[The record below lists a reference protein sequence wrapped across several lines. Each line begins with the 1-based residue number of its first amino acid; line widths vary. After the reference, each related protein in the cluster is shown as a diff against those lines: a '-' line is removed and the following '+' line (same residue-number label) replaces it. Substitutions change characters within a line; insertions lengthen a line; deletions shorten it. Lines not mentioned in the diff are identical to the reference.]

1 MKEQRME
8 MSAGDWAMFE
18 ADLDL
23 FLDKVIE
30 TADKHLMG
38 EIEQKLK
45 EVQRSASDPLIS
57 GKRKRR
63 VK

>member
-1 MKEQRME
+1 MTED
-8 MSAGDWAMFE
+8 DWAMFE
-18 ADLDL
+18 ADLDF

-45 EVQRSASDPLIS
+45 EMQRSASAPLIS
-57 GKRKRR
+57 GKWKGE
-63 VK
+63 